1 MRKVPK
7 CEELRRISPSG
18 SFLSNPASKVFH
30 HAMILRRLRFYKDF
44 PRVGIPMS
52 PRDARDRF
60 LPGERHMKNI
70 PTLSLPMT
78 FSGL

>member
-1 MRKVPK
+1 
-7 CEELRRISPSG
+7 
-18 SFLSNPASKVFH
+18 
-30 HAMILRRLRFYKDF
+30 
-44 PRVGIPMS
+44 MS
-52 PRDARDRF
+52 LRDARDRF